1 MKPQF
6 VSPMD
11 VATCSWWHKRSK
23 TWPKNSKKTL
33 AELFNLTE
41 EQIDELRSSPEYKKC
56 VFFLMLYRRNSDDF
70 EKWVK
75 SYEKKYEEGIEAF
88 GEHMG
93 IDPET
98 TRRMIDAVRMVHEV
112 IE

>member
-1 MKPQF
+1 MITQF

-11 VATCSWWHKRSK
+11 VAVCSWWHKRSK
-23 TWPKNSKKTL
+23 KNL

-75 SYEKKYEEGIEAF
+75 SYEKKHEEGIKVF

-93 IDPET
+93 LDPDT
-98 TRRMIDAVRMVHEV
+98 TCRMVDAVRMVHEV
-112 IE
+112 IK